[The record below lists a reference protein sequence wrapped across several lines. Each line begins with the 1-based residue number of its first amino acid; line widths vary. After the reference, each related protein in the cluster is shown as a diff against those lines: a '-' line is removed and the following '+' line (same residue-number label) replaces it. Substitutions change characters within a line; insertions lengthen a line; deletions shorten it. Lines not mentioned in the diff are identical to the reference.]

1 MLDNLLKKNPVLGVI
16 IYPLLGL
23 GAIGLVT
30 ITHRAFRYWKK
41 RVVRSRLILLFTLP
55 IN

>member
-1 MLDNLLKKNPVLGVI
+1 MLDNLLKEPYLGCHYLSVI
-16 IYPLLGL
+16 R
-23 GAIGLVT
+23 ARAVGLVT

-41 RVVRSRLILLFTLP
+41 RVGSLRLILLFTLP

>member
-23 GAIGLVT
+23 GAIWLGHY
-30 ITHRAFRYWKK
+30 THRAFHYWKK
-41 RVVRSRLILLFTLP
+41 RVVSLRLILLFTLH